1 MRLAFEDVPAGQG
14 RAPQKNP
21 YPGPI
26 IRNISSVSRHRL
38 QALINDPECRL
49 CELLEPAGLQ
59 RLIDTDG
66 GSFAKPWFGQ
76 LMMGP
81 QLLAYFIQ
89 LELWLRRYQIRIE
102 F

>member
-1 MRLAFEDVPAGQG
+1 MDLWTIYGLNYNGGLPSLVPAIF
-14 RAPQKNP
+14 AFPLHFLPQP
-21 YPGPI
+21 FE
-26 IRNISSVSRHRL
+26 SRR
-38 QALINDPECRL
+38 
-49 CELLEPAGLQ
+49 
-59 RLIDTDG
+59 TDG

>member
-1 MRLAFEDVPAGQG
+1 MGVMHIPGHEN
-14 RAPQKNP
+14 QKP
-21 YPGPI
+21 REVSLEE
-26 IRNISSVSRHRL
+26 IRSVL
-38 QALINDPECRL
+38 GECRL

-59 RLIDTDG
+59 ELIDTDG